1 MGTRLVLA
9 LLIALT
15 AGCRARP
22 SASQNPVPVEQRLG
36 WVTGSCLA
44 TTNASLPA
52 DTGITVVSLDEKAS
66 LLDGRV
72 VGPTTSAEVCAP
84 LMPDRRRSNSQWAF
98 YELRLSGTADLGIGV
113 TGNVT
118 RANGGIDLDG
128 DGVPEK
134 FTQCATSE
142 GVSFRAW
149 NGTPYQGKPL
159 WTGYYYLGY
168 DTDAN
173 CPS

>member
-1 MGTRLVLA
+1 
-9 LLIALT
+9 
-15 AGCRARP
+15 
-22 SASQNPVPVEQRLG
+22 
-36 WVTGSCLA
+36 
-44 TTNASLPA
+44 
-52 DTGITVVSLDEKAS
+52 
-66 LLDGRV
+66 
-72 VGPTTSAEVCAP
+72 VCAP
-84 LMPDRRRSNSQWAF
+84 LMQDRRRSNSQWSF
-98 YELRLSGTADLGIGV
+98 YELRLSGKADLGIGV

-149 NGTPYQGKPL
+149 NGMPYQGKPL

-168 DTDAN
+168 DTEAN